1 MSENHFL
8 NDLPRKLLLK
18 NNLFDW
24 FSLLSHLKIFWK
36 VWSKSVA
43 IFAYYITAVFV
54 EEHFCLEVRR
64 GDFYVFY
71 TRQWQI
77 LE

>member
-18 NNLFDW
+18 NNVFDI
-24 FSLLSHLKIFWK
+24 FSLQSHLKL
-36 VWSKSVA
+36 WSKSVSF
-43 IFAYYITAVFV
+43 FAYCLTAVFV
-54 EEHFCLEVRR
+54 EEHFCSEVRR

-71 TRQWQI
+71 TKQWQI